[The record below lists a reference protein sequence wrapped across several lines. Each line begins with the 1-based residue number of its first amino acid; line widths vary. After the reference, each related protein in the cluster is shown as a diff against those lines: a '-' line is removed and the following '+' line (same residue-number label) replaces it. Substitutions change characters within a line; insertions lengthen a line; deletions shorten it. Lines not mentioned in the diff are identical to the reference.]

1 MAYDKIIPIRARLD
15 HTVNYILDHA
25 KTSLA
30 ATLDYIGDNAK
41 NTLGQEVLET
51 AINCQ
56 LETVFQDMLATK
68 RRWDKTGGVQGY
80 HLIHSFAPGEVTPLE
95 AHELGVEFATRLL
108 GDRYEAVVSTH
119 LDHDHLHCHILF
131 NSVSFMDGRKFQNT
145 FRDYFRDIRGVSNAI
160 SAERGL
166 SVIQPESRGKDYSE
180 WQAEKSGKPPSGG
193 WSAGHRRR
201 HRQGLYLPD
210 LLGTAGE
217 TGYAVK
223 RGPSVKHTAVRP
235 PAAFALSA
243 SPAWGTATPRRPSG
257 SGWAR
262 ARSGHGPSVI
272 QKPSI
277 ARKQRRYTLQG
288 GQVPRRPRRKLRGFR
303 ALYVRYL
310 YLLGIRR
317 PPSPKRPPLPFSVR
331 KEVTKLNRYAAQFRL
346 LQAYRIDSAVQLHM
360 LEDALQA
367 EIDALT
373 DRRKELYRQKRRGQE
388 VDGDIQ
394 TITLALRPLRSQLRT
409 CVQVERAIPQ
419 IRTQERRC
427 RDAMRKEKDHRT
439 ETIDKADKARPR
451 KFSLPDR

>member
-30 ATLDYIGDNAK
+30 ATLDYIVDSAK

-180 WQAEKSGKPPSGG
+180 WQAEKSGKATLRGLV
-193 WSAGHRRR
+193 RRDIDAAIAR
-201 HRQGLYLPD
+201 AFTCRFIRLSS
-210 LLGTAGE
+210 LGD
-217 TGYAVK
+217 GYTEEAI
-223 RGPSVKHTAVRP
+223 RER
-235 PAAFALSA
+235 L
-243 SPAWGTATPRRPSG
+243 
-257 SGWAR
+257 AR
-262 ARSGHGPSVI
+262 ARNGHEPPTI

-277 ARKQRRYTLQG
+277 ARKQRRYTVQG
-288 GQVPRRPRRKLRGFR
+288 GQVPRRPRRKLQGFR

-346 LQAYRIDSAVQLHM
+346 LQAYRIDSAAQLHM

-367 EIDALT
+367 EIDTLT

-394 TITLALRPLRSQLRT
+394 TITRALRPLRSQLRT

-419 IRTQERRC
+419 IRAQEQRC

>member
-30 ATLDYIGDNAK
+30 ATLDYIVDSAK

-180 WQAEKSGKPPSGG
+180 WQAEKSGKATLRGLV
-193 WSAGHRRR
+193 RRDIDAAIAR
-201 HRQGLYLPD
+201 AFTYQIFWEQLEKL
-210 LLGTAGE
+210 
-217 TGYAVK
+217 GYAVK

-235 PAAFALSA
+235 PGGVRFIRLS
-243 SPAWGTATPRRPSG
+243 SLVTATPRRPSG
-257 SGWAR
+257 SGWP
-262 ARSGHGPSVI
+262 GPGTGMS
-272 QKPSI
+272 
-277 ARKQRRYTLQG
+277 
-288 GQVPRRPRRKLRGFR
+288 
-303 ALYVRYL
+303 
-310 YLLGIRR
+310 R
-317 PPSPKRPPLPFSVR
+317 PPYKNHPLPGNSAATRSRAVKCLAAPGESSWDSGPCMSVTCTSWASAGRCLPSASPSPSASER
-331 KEVTKLNRYAAQFRL
+331 K
-346 LQAYRIDSAVQLHM
+346 S
-360 LEDALQA
+360 
-367 EIDALT
+367 
-373 DRRKELYRQKRRGQE
+373 
-388 VDGDIQ
+388 
-394 TITLALRPLRSQLRT
+394 RS
-409 CVQVERAIPQ
+409 
-419 IRTQERRC
+419 
-427 RDAMRKEKDHRT
+427 
-439 ETIDKADKARPR
+439 
-451 KFSLPDR
+451 

>member
-30 ATLDYIGDNAK
+30 ATLDYIGDSAK

-180 WQAEKSGKPPSGG
+180 WQAEKSGKATLRGLV
-193 WSAGHRRR
+193 RRDIDAAIAR
-201 HRQGLYLPD
+201 AFTYQTFWEQLEKL
-210 LLGTAGE
+210 
-217 TGYAVK
+217 GYAVK

-235 PAAFALSA
+235 PGGVRFIRLSSLGDGYTEEA
-243 SPAWGTATPRRPSG
+243 IRERL
-257 SGWAR
+257 AR
-262 ARSGHGPSVI
+262 ARSGHGPSTHTKTI
-272 QKPSI
+272 HCPETAPLHAPGRSSASPSPAEAPGI
-277 ARKQRRYTLQG
+277 SGPVCPLPVPPGHPQAAVSQAPAPALQRPKGSHEAEPLRGPVPTPPSLPHRQRRPAPHAG
-288 GQVPRRPRRKLRGFR
+288 GRVAGGDRRPDGPEKRAVPPEAAGTGGRR
-303 ALYVRYL
+303 
-310 YLLGIRR
+310 
-317 PPSPKRPPLPFSVR
+317 
-331 KEVTKLNRYAAQFRL
+331 
-346 LQAYRIDSAVQLHM
+346 
-360 LEDALQA
+360 
-367 EIDALT
+367 
-373 DRRKELYRQKRRGQE
+373 
-388 VDGDIQ
+388 
-394 TITLALRPLRSQLRT
+394 
-409 CVQVERAIPQ
+409 
-419 IRTQERRC
+419 
-427 RDAMRKEKDHRT
+427 
-439 ETIDKADKARPR
+439 
-451 KFSLPDR
+451 

>member
-180 WQAEKSGKPPSGG
+180 WQAEKSGKATLRGLV
-193 WSAGHRRR
+193 RRDIDAAIAR
-201 HRQGLYLPD
+201 AFTYQTFWEQLEKL
-210 LLGTAGE
+210 
-217 TGYAVK
+217 GYAVK

-235 PAAFALSA
+235 PGGVRFIRLSSLGDGYTEEA
-243 SPAWGTATPRRPSG
+243 IRGPVGPGPERTR
-257 SGWAR
+257 
-262 ARSGHGPSVI
+262 PSVI

-303 ALYVRYL
+303 APVCPLPVPPGHPQATVSQATTPALQRPKGSHEAEPIRGPVPPPPSLPYRQ
-310 YLLGIRR
+310 RR
-317 PPSPKRPPLPFSVR
+317 PAPHAGGRV
-331 KEVTKLNRYAAQFRL
+331 AGG
-346 LQAYRIDSAVQLHM
+346 
-360 LEDALQA
+360 
-367 EIDALT
+367 
-373 DRRKELYRQKRRGQE
+373 DRRP
-388 VDGDIQ
+388 DG
-394 TITLALRPLRSQLRT
+394 PE
-409 CVQVERAIPQ
+409 ERAVPPEAAG
-419 IRTQERRC
+419 TGGRR
-427 RDAMRKEKDHRT
+427 
-439 ETIDKADKARPR
+439 
-451 KFSLPDR
+451 